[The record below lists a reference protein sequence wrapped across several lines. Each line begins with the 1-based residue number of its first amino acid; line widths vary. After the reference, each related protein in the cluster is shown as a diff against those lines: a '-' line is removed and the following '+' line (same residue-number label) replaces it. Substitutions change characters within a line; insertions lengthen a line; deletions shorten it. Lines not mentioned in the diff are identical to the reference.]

1 MEKAKKRGKTM
12 EKLQEDN
19 ELTSVSRRGKIEE
32 ILKDK
37 LQVTVKDMASRF
49 GVSEMTIRRDFHKME
64 EQGIVTVHYGGA
76 KLKHADFAGMDFLSR
91 QDKLYQNKLQIA
103 KMAAG
108 YVKEG
113 DVLFLDTSTT
123 ILLMLRY
130 LPDMNLTIVTNSLPV
145 MEETYRNRKIRLYVA
160 PGFYQEQY
168 GGPLDYS
175 TAEYVSRFHYD
186 KAFFGAS
193 AVDVKFGVSAT
204 QEIESA
210 AKQCAWKNADER
222 YLLVDHTKFGKK
234 NLIKYNDVSEFEKI
248 FTDEETDFQIRQ
260 EIARAGGNLVI
271 CE

>member
-1 MEKAKKRGKTM
+1 MGII
-12 EKLQEDN
+12 QEEN
-19 ELTSVSRRGKIEE
+19 ELSSVSRRGRIEE
-32 ILKDK
+32 ILKEK
-37 LQVTVKDMASRF
+37 LHVTVKDMAARF

-64 EQGIVTVHYGGA
+64 EQGLITVHYGGA
-76 KLKHADFAGMDFLSR
+76 RLCHVDSAGMDFLSR
-91 QDKLYQNKLQIA
+91 QDRLYQNKLQIA
-103 KMAAG
+103 RTAAG

-123 ILLMLRY
+123 ILLMLRF

-145 MEETYRNRKIRLYVA
+145 MEETYRNRKIRLYMA
-160 PGFYQEQY
+160 PGIYQEQY

-193 AVDVKFGVSAT
+193 AVDVNFGVSAT

-210 AKQCAWKNADER
+210 AKKCVWKNADER

-234 NLIKYNDVSEFEKI
+234 NLIKYNDVCEFEKI
-248 FTDEETDFQIRQ
+248 FTDAETDFRIRQ
-260 EIARAGGNLVI
+260 EIAGAGGNLVI

>member
-1 MEKAKKRGKTM
+1 MKIMEISKD
-12 EKLQEDN
+12 DN
-19 ELTSVSRRGKIEE
+19 ELSSISRRGRMEE

-37 LQVTVKDMASRF
+37 LQVTVKDMAARF

-76 KLKHADFAGMDFLSR
+76 KLRNIDFAGMDFLSR
-91 QDKLYQNKLQIA
+91 QDRLYQNKLQIA
-103 KMAAG
+103 RTAAG

-123 ILLMLRY
+123 ILLMLRF

-145 MEETYRNRKIRLYVA
+145 MEETYRNRKIKLYMA
-160 PGFYQEQY
+160 PGIYQEQY

-193 AVDVKFGVSAT
+193 AVDVRFGVSAT

-210 AKQCAWKNADER
+210 AKKCVWRNADER
-222 YLLVDHTKFGKK
+222 YLLVDHTKFGKR
-234 NLIKYNDVSEFEKI
+234 NLIKYNDVSEYDKI

-260 EIARAGGNLVI
+260 EIAAAGGNVYI
-271 CE
+271 CN